1 MIQKGD
7 IVIFDNKHKLM
18 CGDSTI
24 KEDVEKLMNGNKADL
39 LITDPPYG
47 VKYNGILNDDPTK
60 LNELLNNSFYNIK
73 NNLKIG
79 SSIYIFHSDKMA
91 HIFQNNFR
99 KYFIFSSMLIW
110 EKQPVLSFSD
120 YNNMH
125 EPILYGWNNG
135 THKFYGKQTNHSIL
149 KFKRDN
155 IHTHTTPKPINLYKL
170 LIKNSSLSLNII
182 LDLFAGS
189 GTCLIACYDLSRIC
203 YTMELD
209 TQYCN
214 KIIRRY
220 YDYTFSENIK
230 IIRDNQTIPFEEIKK
245 QLKLLNG
252 STKKGEVTK
261 QTRLF

>member
-99 KYFIFSSMLIW
+99 KYFIFSSMLI
-110 EKQPVLSFSD
+110 
-120 YNNMH
+120 
-125 EPILYGWNNG
+125 
-135 THKFYGKQTNHSIL
+135 
-149 KFKRDN
+149 
-155 IHTHTTPKPINLYKL
+155 
-170 LIKNSSLSLNII
+170 
-182 LDLFAGS
+182 
-189 GTCLIACYDLSRIC
+189 
-203 YTMELD
+203 
-209 TQYCN
+209 
-214 KIIRRY
+214 
-220 YDYTFSENIK
+220 
-230 IIRDNQTIPFEEIKK
+230 
-245 QLKLLNG
+245 
-252 STKKGEVTK
+252 
-261 QTRLF
+261 